1 MQCSVCSALLVIYPL
16 HVPFLSLGSAWST
29 AGAAASRP
37 KAWEGGSPSHL
48 SETPQG
54 LTPHPQVG
62 WMEPGHRLDRKFQG
76 GQGCSSHRGPE
87 VSVCPAQAPGNAPPG
102 KVWRA
107 PGTEPPGR
115 IAGYTRA
122 PLHRPDPFFLLP
134 SATLAAAKTAGK
146 SELPSGKRGG
156 RKPEGQ
162 GSVCVSVCGEQV
174 RSGQWG
180 KRVFELERKGRQE
193 KRPRK

>member
-1 MQCSVCSALLVIYPL
+1 MPR
-16 HVPFLSLGSAWST
+16 LGRS
-29 AGAAASRP
+29 
-37 KAWEGGSPSHL
+37 GG
-48 SETPQG
+48 PQG
-54 LTPHPQVG
+54 L
-62 WMEPGHRLDRKFQG
+62 
-76 GQGCSSHRGPE
+76 SHREGLL
-87 VSVCPAQAPGNAPPG
+87 G
-102 KVWRA
+102 
-107 PGTEPPGR
+107 
-115 IAGYTRA
+115 TRA